1 MEVALIL
8 ILFLSN
14 AFGLDCLYNR
24 RYKTTGALLI
34 LNMCLTVALAYQFD
48 QMQNIMYVLLAVAL
62 IIIIVLI
69 VRYFLIKKRNE
80 GKIIDNEYIEE
91 KDDDE

>member
-14 AFGLDCLYNR
+14 VFGLDCLYNR

-48 QMQNIMYVLLAVAL
+48 QMQNIMYVLLVIAG
-62 IIIIVLI
+62 IIIVLLI
-69 VRYFLIKKRNE
+69 ARYLIIKKKNE
-80 GKIIDNEYIEE
+80 GKIIDTEYIEE
-91 KDDDE
+91 KEDDE

>member
-34 LNMCLTVALAYQFD
+34 LNMCLTVALAYQFG
-48 QMQNIMYVLLAVAL
+48 QMQNIMYVLLAAVG
-62 IIIIVLI
+62 IIVVVLI
-69 VRYFLIKKRNE
+69 VRYILLKKKKE
-80 GKIIDNEYIEE
+80 GNIIDTEYIEE
-91 KDDDE
+91 KEDDV

>member
-8 ILFLSN
+8 ILFISN
-14 AFGLDCLYNR
+14 VFGLDCLYNH

-48 QMQNIMYVLLAVAL
+48 QMQNIMYVLLAVAG
-62 IIIIVLI
+62 IIVVVFM
-69 VRYFLIKKRNE
+69 VRYLLIRKKNQ
-80 GKIIDNEYIEE
+80 GKIINNEYIEE
-91 KDDDE
+91 KEDE

>member
-8 ILFLSN
+8 ILFISN
-14 AFGLDCLYNR
+14 VFGLDCLYNH

-48 QMQNIMYVLLAVAL
+48 QMQNIMYVLLAVAG
-62 IIIIVLI
+62 IIVVIFVARYLLI
-69 VRYFLIKKRNE
+69 RKK
-80 GKIIDNEYIEE
+80 KTSQIIDSDYIEE
-91 KDDDE
+91 KEDE

>member
-14 AFGLDCLYNR
+14 VFGLDCLYNH

-34 LNMCLTVALAYQFD
+34 LNMCLTVALAYQFE
-48 QMQNIMYVLLAVAL
+48 QIQNIMYVLLAVAL
-62 IIIIVLI
+62 IALIILI
-69 VRYFLIKKRNE
+69 ARYFLIKKRNE
-80 GKIIDNEYIEE
+80 GKIIDTDYIEE

>member
-8 ILFLSN
+8 ILFISN
-14 AFGLDCLYNR
+14 VFGLDCLYNH

-48 QMQNIMYVLLAVAL
+48 QMQNIMYVLLAVAG
-62 IIIIVLI
+62 IIVVIFVARYLLI
-69 VRYFLIKKRNE
+69 RKK
-80 GKIIDNEYIEE
+80 KTSQIIDGDYIEE
-91 KDDDE
+91 KEDE